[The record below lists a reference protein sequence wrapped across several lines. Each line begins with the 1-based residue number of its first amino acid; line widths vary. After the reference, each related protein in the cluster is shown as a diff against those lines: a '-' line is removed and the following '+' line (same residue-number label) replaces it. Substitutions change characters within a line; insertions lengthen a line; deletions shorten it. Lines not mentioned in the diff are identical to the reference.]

1 MGAKESSTG
10 RQSGNGSSYG
20 YWLLHGRPDERRQV
34 GRTLSR
40 LPRQRVDVEAR
51 AYRDPTEPIFEG
63 AVLSGGRYLAKPAAW
78 MTEGAQRRPPTVLVQ
93 A

>member
-34 GRTLSR
+34 GRTVSR
-40 LPRQRVDVEAR
+40 LQRQRVDVETH
-51 AYRDPTEPIFEG
+51 AYRTPTAPIFEVLYFR
-63 AVLSGGRYLAKPAAW
+63 AVDIWLSLPLG
-78 MTEGAQRRPPTVLVQ
+78 
-93 A
+93 